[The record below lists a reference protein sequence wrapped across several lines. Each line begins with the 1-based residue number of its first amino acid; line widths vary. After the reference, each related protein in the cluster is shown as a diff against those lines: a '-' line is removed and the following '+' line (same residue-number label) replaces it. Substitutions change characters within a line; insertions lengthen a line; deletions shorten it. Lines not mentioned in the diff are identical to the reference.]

1 VNGRLQDRV
10 CVVTGAARGI
20 GLAIAERF
28 GREGARVACV
38 DVSARRL
45 EPTVAEL
52 ASHGLDVRAFAVDVG
67 RRDDVHAMFHSI
79 ENEFAAPVAVLVNN
93 AIWAR
98 FQPLDEIDG
107 ETVDRMFACGVDGL
121 IWTMQAAAPQME
133 RRGGGSIINLSSVSA
148 SHPAKDSIAYSAL
161 KAGVIGLT
169 RAAAMELSPK
179 RIRVNAIAPGMIG
192 TPAAIAQF
200 DETTIVER
208 RAQMPLGRFGE
219 PDEMAG
225 VAAFLASDDSSY
237 VQGAVI
243 TADGGWTVAA
253 K

>member
-1 VNGRLQDRV
+1 MSGRLQDRV

-52 ASHGLDVRAFAVDVG
+52 VGRGLDARSFGVDVG
-67 RRDDVHAMFHSI
+67 RRDDVHAMFRNI
-79 ENEFAAPVAVLVNN
+79 ESEFGAPVAVLVNN
-93 AIWAR
+93 AVWAR

-107 ETVDRMFACGVDGL
+107 ETIDRMFACGVDGL

-148 SHPAKDSIAYSAL
+148 SHPAKDSIA
-161 KAGVIGLT
+161 
-169 RAAAMELSPK
+169 
-179 RIRVNAIAPGMIG
+179 
-192 TPAAIAQF
+192 
-200 DETTIVER
+200 
-208 RAQMPLGRFGE
+208 
-219 PDEMAG
+219 
-225 VAAFLASDDSSY
+225 
-237 VQGAVI
+237 
-243 TADGGWTVAA
+243 
-253 K
+253 

>member
-1 VNGRLQDRV
+1 MSARLQDRV
-10 CVVTGAARGI
+10 SVVTGAARGI

-28 GREGARVACV
+28 GREGARLACV

-52 ASHGLDVRAFAVDVG
+52 VSKGLDARAFAIDVG
-67 RRDDVHAMFHSI
+67 RRDDVHAMFRNI
-79 ENEFAAPVAVLVNN
+79 ESEFGAPVAVLVNN
-93 AIWAR
+93 AVWAR
-98 FQPLDEIDG
+98 FQPLAEIDG

-121 IWTMQAAAPQME
+121 IWTTQAVAPQME
-133 RRGGGSIINLSSVSA
+133 RRGGGSIINLTSVSA
-148 SHPAKDSIAYSAL
+148 FHPAKDSIAYSAL
-161 KAGVIGLT
+161 KAGVVGLT

-192 TPAAIAQF
+192 TPASIAQF
-200 DETTIVER
+200 DEATIVER

-219 PDEMAG
+219 PEEIAG